1 MPRKSR
7 PYEIGL
13 RKRLMNPSHAISY
26 VKAAAEDSQEG
37 FLLALR
43 DLAEVTKGMS
53 KVAEAA
59 DKNRENLY
67 RMLSEDG
74 NPRLDSLWAV
84 LEAMGL
90 RLTVEPIIENVA
102 AIVPAE
108 EESAIVDF
116 ILPTELTAIASA
128 VIDSIPPTELT
139 AAASAVDSIPLTEL
153 VSKLYSAFA
162 ESQVGFSLQMPDW
175 EFPGLAMSA
184 CAMQNY
190 TVPAAGNMTHQE
202 EAVLTASGNNSNPS
216 STLIPYQL
224 LAGTATGMSNR
235 HG

>member
-128 VIDSIPPTELT
+128 VIDSIP
-139 AAASAVDSIPLTEL
+139 LTEL